1 MQIKAQII
9 ADSVNPSGDRITT
22 LQLQYPRWIHGEFM
36 THRTF
41 SRNAMSSR
49 AVPIQRMID
58 QVRKEPALPV
68 HWGSNKPGM
77 QAGDEIENKDIV
89 ATEWG
94 YMAEI
99 VADMAELLD
108 GHNLH
113 KQVVNRILEPFQLMK
128 TIVTATEWDNF
139 FCLRLH
145 PDAQPEIRE
154 LAEVMKEAMVLS
166 TPKHLEHGEYHLPYV
181 QDPDLPLDIA
191 IKCSVARCARVSYL
205 NHDKTDPSVDKDIK
219 LHDMLLEAGHLSP
232 FEHVASTI
240 HSKFSWQK
248 GETHR
253 DRRGGR
259 WSGNF
264 KNFIQYRQTLG
275 IGGR

>member
-68 HWGSNKPGM
+68 HWGSNQPGM
-77 QAGDEIENKDIV
+77 QAGEEIENKDVV

-191 IKCSVARCARVSYL
+191 IKCSIARCARVSYL

-275 IGGR
+275 I